1 MQAGSHRGLA
11 LLHLALD
18 REERGLCGD
27 NAEITTLPHFDTSPN
42 VCKECNLSLLGF
54 FFFHRSEMTVCAAAA
69 MTVPSHFHPDKDRCL
84 GMKC

>member
-1 MQAGSHRGLA
+1 MQAGSHRGPA

-42 VCKECNLSLLGF
+42 VCEECNLSLWF
-54 FFFHRSEMTVCAAAA
+54 FFFHRSEMTVGAAAA

>member
-1 MQAGSHRGLA
+1 MQAGSHRGPA

-42 VCKECNLSLLGF
+42 VCEECNLSLWF

>member
-42 VCKECNLSLLGF
+42 VCEECNLSLLGF
-54 FFFHRSEMTVCAAAA
+54 FFFPPH
-69 MTVPSHFHPDKDRCL
+69 
-84 GMKC
+84 

>member
-1 MQAGSHRGLA
+1 MQAGSHRGPA

-42 VCKECNLSLLGF
+42 VCEECNLSLWVF
-54 FFFHRSEMTVCAAAA
+54 FSHRSEMTVCAAAA